1 MTVFES
7 VAHAFT
13 TMSTGGFGTDARSLG
28 GFSAYSQWVV
38 IVFMALAGA
47 SFALHFRALR
57 RPLEYVRNAEFRL
70 YGGILVA
77 ASLFFVVG
85 TWGGEIATVV
95 RDGVFTAVSLVTT
108 TGYATADF
116 GQWAAA
122 LQIAAVGLMF
132 VGGMAGSTA
141 GAVKVYRLGVLT
153 TASRADLRRLIHPRG
168 VFVARLGHDP
178 VRREIVDSV
187 QSFFLMYMFLFMTGT
202 LVLGVIESGLGG
214 DLDLV
219 SSASAA
225 ASALGNIGPGL
236 GEVGP
241 SANFLGV
248 AAPGKWLLSVLM
260 IVGRLEVFPVLLLF
274 TRELWR
280 K

>member
-1 MTVFES
+1 MI
-7 VAHAFT
+7 
-13 TMSTGGFGTDARSLG
+13 LG
-28 GFSAYSQWVV
+28 G
-38 IVFMALAGA
+38 
-47 SFALHFRALR
+47 
-57 RPLEYVRNAEFRL
+57 
-70 YGGILVA
+70 
-77 ASLFFVVG
+77 ASLFMILA
-85 TWGGEIATVV
+85 TWGGQIATIV

-116 GQWAAA
+116 GRWAAA
-122 LQIAAVGLMF
+122 AQIAVVGLMF

-168 VFVARLGHDP
+168 IFVARLGHDP
-178 VRREIVDSV
+178 VRNEIVEAV
-187 QSFFLMYMFLFMTGT
+187 QSFFLMYMFIFMTGT
-202 LVLGVIESGLGG
+202 LLLGVIESGLGG
-214 DLDLV
+214 GLDLV

-241 SANFLGV
+241 AANYLAV
-248 AAPGKWLLSVLM
+248 EAPGKWLLATMM

-280 K
+280 R